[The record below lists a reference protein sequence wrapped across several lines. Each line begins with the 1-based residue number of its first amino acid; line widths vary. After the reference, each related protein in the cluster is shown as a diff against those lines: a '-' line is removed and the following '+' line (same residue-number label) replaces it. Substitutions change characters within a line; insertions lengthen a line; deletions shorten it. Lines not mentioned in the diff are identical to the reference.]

1 MRYAELWWAQL
12 DPVVGHEQAGRRPVV
27 IVSADWW
34 NETQA
39 PVVGI
44 VPLSSR
50 AKGMPHHIKVPA
62 GVGGLS
68 KESFLMPEHLR
79 YVDRRRLVAPVDGS
93 LSPEVML
100 RLRTLILR
108 MIG

>member
-1 MRYAELWWAQL
+1 MRYAEVWWAQL

-27 IVSADWW
+27 VVSGDWW
-34 NETQA
+34 NETHA

-50 AKGMPHHIKVPA
+50 AKDMPHHIKVSA
-62 GVGGLS
+62 GAGGLS
-68 KESFLMPEHLR
+68 VDSFLMPEHLR
-79 YVDRRRLVAPVDGS
+79 YVDRRRLVAPVGGS
-93 LSPEVML
+93 LSSEVMQ
-100 RLRTLILR
+100 RLRTLIVR

>member
-1 MRYAELWWAQL
+1 MRYAEVWWAQL

-27 IVSADWW
+27 VVSGDWW
-34 NETQA
+34 NETHA

-50 AKGMPHHIKVPA
+50 AKGMPHHIKVSA
-62 GVGGLS
+62 GAGGLS
-68 KESFLMPEHLR
+68 VDSFLMPEHLR
-79 YVDRRRLVAPVDGS
+79 YVDRRRLVAPVGGS
-93 LSPEVML
+93 LSSEVMQ
-100 RLRTLILR
+100 RLRTLIVR